1 MKMKSLHQDEVPVLE
16 VSGRLDGA
24 ADNMALVSAVKECAR
39 AGETEVVVD
48 LARVRLI
55 NSTGLGLLMR
65 ARNRLE
71 RVHGTLHLCSLTPR
85 SQELLYVTQTRPLFT
100 VHETREEA
108 VEGIRGVEY

>member
-1 MKMKSLHQDEVPVLE
+1 MKMKSIHQDEVPVLE
-16 VSGRLDGA
+16 ISGRLDGA

-48 LARVRLI
+48 LGRVKMI
-55 NSTGLGLLMR
+55 TSTGLGLLMR
-65 ARNRLE
+65 ARNRLD
-71 RVHGTLHLCSLTPR
+71 RIQGTLHLCSLTPR
-85 SQELLYVTQTRPLFT
+85 SQEMLYMTQTRPLFS